1 MTKSSVS
8 DQRVLAGPILST
20 FFYYVVP
27 SLIGL
32 VAISTASIV
41 DGIFVGHF
49 VGPDA
54 LAAVT
59 LLIPYFTLLFGAS
72 LMLAVGGSV
81 RAGRYLGAGETAAAS
96 GVFSKT
102 LLAVFLL
109 AVVAAAL
116 SNSFDA
122 RLYGALGAPES
133 LFSDMRSYLRVISLA
148 LVVQLVSLVCYYFV
162 RLDGRPVLATS
173 ALVVGAAANIGLN
186 ALFLIYFGWG
196 LAGAAW
202 ATGLS
207 QFLQLCVLSSHF
219 VSSKSHLRFSFAQ
232 RDWSELARS
241 AFNGASEFV
250 NEVSAGIV
258 MLVLNWLMV
267 TRVGVHG
274 VAAFAVVNFAMFAS
288 LMIFYGV
295 ADALH
300 LLVSQN
306 LGAGNVA
313 RIRGFTHSALGC
325 VALLSVLFCAAFTG
339 LGEYW
344 LSFFVDGSS
353 TEVREQALQFMHVV
367 WPLFLV
373 NGANV
378 AFTVYLAAMHRP
390 LPAGLLALARSLLL
404 PTTFLL
410 MLAIWAPGLPFVV
423 ALPLAEWTTF
433 LAGVWLFIRFRP
445 ESCVNTEVATLPTRV
460 VST

>member
-1 MTKSSVS
+1 MTKSSVR
-8 DQRVLAGPILST
+8 DHRVLGGPIVST
-20 FFYYVVP
+20 FLFYVVP

-41 DGIFVGHF
+41 DGIFVGRI

-59 LLIPYFTLLFGAS
+59 LLIPYFTLLFGTS

-81 RAGRYLGAGETAAAS
+81 RAGRYLGAGDAAAAS
-96 GVFSKT
+96 GIFSKT
-102 LLAVFLL
+102 LIAVFAL
-109 AVVAAAL
+109 ATLAAGL
-116 SNSFDA
+116 SNAFDEA
-122 RLYGALGAPES
+122 LYVVLGAPES
-133 LFSDMRSYLRVISLA
+133 LFPLMRAYLRVISLA

-173 ALVVGAAANIGLN
+173 ALVTGAVANVGLN
-186 ALFLIYFGWG
+186 ALFLIHFRWG
-196 LAGAAW
+196 LPGAAC
-202 ATGLS
+202 ATGVS
-207 QFLQLCVLSSHF
+207 QLLQLCVLASHF
-219 VSSKSHLRFSFAQ
+219 AWAKPRLRFSCAQ
-232 RDWSELARS
+232 RDWGEVIRS

-250 NEVSAGIV
+250 NEVSTGVV

-274 VAAFAVVNFAMFAS
+274 VAAFAVVNFAVFAS

-306 LGAGNVA
+306 LGAGNVS
-313 RIRGFTHSALGC
+313 RIRYFMRSALGC
-325 VALLSVLFCAAFTG
+325 VALMSGLFCAAFGG

-344 LSFFVDGSS
+344 LGLFVNGSS
-353 TEVREQALQFMHVV
+353 TEVRDQALVFMQFV

-373 NGANV
+373 NGLNV
-378 AFTVYLAAMHRP
+378 ALTVYLAAMHRP
-390 LPAGLLALARSLLL
+390 LPAGLLALARSLVF
-404 PTTFLL
+404 PTIFLL
-410 MLAIWAPGLPFVV
+410 ALATWAPGVPFVL
-423 ALPLAEWTTF
+423 ALPLAEWAAF
-433 LAGVWLFIRFRP
+433 FAGVWLFVRLSP
-445 ESCVNTEVATLPTRV
+445 ESCLSAEALPGSRKAVTL
-460 VST
+460 